1 MRASSLATCFQGRDG
16 WTIAL
21 RHEVVYVSGHHA
33 IQAGLSLA
41 LIARK
46 CISQARS
53 SYKNS
58 TRWYLRLRMCRPEVS
73 AS

>member
-16 WTIAL
+16 WTTAL
-21 RHEVVYVSGHHA
+21 RHEVRNVSGRHA
-33 IQAGLSLA
+33 TQAGLSLA

-46 CISQARS
+46 CISQLRS
-53 SYKNS
+53 SYNNS
-58 TRWYLRLRMCRPEVS
+58 IRWYLRLRMCRPEVS